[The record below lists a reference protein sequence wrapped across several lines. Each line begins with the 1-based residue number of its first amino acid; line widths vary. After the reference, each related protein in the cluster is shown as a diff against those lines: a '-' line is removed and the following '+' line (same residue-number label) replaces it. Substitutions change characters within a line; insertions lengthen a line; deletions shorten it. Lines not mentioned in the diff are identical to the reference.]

1 MGGSDPVREARE
13 ALQRVG
19 LIAHRGA
26 AGIVPEVI
34 ERSWR
39 RSISHAVG
47 SDRVSED
54 HRDVDPETTLYRA
67 AAPVLDRW
75 QEQLSET
82 PMTLFLSDR
91 VGRIVARRIGA
102 RDQESRLDE
111 VHAAEG
117 FAFSEETMGTNGLGT
132 ALAENQAVLISG
144 SQHFNDLLAP
154 ITCAAVPVVAPGGSV
169 LGSVS
174 LGGPVA
180 EGSQLMLSLTAEIGR
195 QIETRLRAEA
205 RPEDLA
211 LAMSFMRYKNSRR
224 PTVVVDQHSLLAN
237 TPALAFVSM
246 DTHVLLW
253 ELMKG
258 HDWRKTPTAEIN
270 LPGGMRVVG
279 RRLDQSTEPRFVVH
293 FFDLALAASQDSG
306 GEPLPAIDLPTSR
319 PRMRPDV
326 ALVEGPAGSGRFTQ
340 ALEILSSDT
349 MDEPLATAVT
359 DIEDWTAVVD
369 AALADGRDVVLRR
382 IESLIAADA
391 PALTSLVRTHQ
402 RAVGRGQR
410 NTSLVITFAPQEAA
424 AEVTEAINSLGLK
437 TTRIAPLRTA
447 PDRVPGLVRTLLA
460 EVDPSGRFTV
470 TPSALQ
476 ALMQYDWPGEVREL
490 RRVLEDV
497 VADAP
502 SAVIDSR
509 QLPDHLRRGNKARRM
524 TLIET
529 AERDA
534 IIRALDLAGGNKS
547 TAAELLG
554 IGRTTLYR
562 RLRQLHIEVDESS
575 L

>member
-1 MGGSDPVREARE
+1 VVGSDPVREARE
-13 ALQRVG
+13 ALLREG
-19 LIAHRGA
+19 LIEHEGDS
-26 AGIVPEVI
+26 GIVPEVI

-39 RSISHAVG
+39 RSISHSVG
-47 SDRVSED
+47 SDSVSED
-54 HRDVDPETTLYRA
+54 RRDIDPETTLYRA

-75 QEQLSET
+75 QNQLSDT

-91 VGRIVARRIGA
+91 VGRIVARRLGG

-117 FAFSEETMGTNGLGT
+117 FVFSEETMGTNGLGT
-132 ALAENQAVLISG
+132 ALAENQAVMISG

-224 PTVVVDQHSLLAN
+224 PTVVIDQHSLLAN
-237 TPALAFVSM
+237 TPALPFVSV
-246 DTHVLLW
+246 DSHVLLW

-258 HDWRKTPTAEIN
+258 HDWRKAPTAEIN
-270 LPGGMRVVG
+270 LPGGTRVVG
-279 RRLDQSTEPRFVVH
+279 RRLDQTTEPRYVVH
-293 FFDLALAASQDSG
+293 FFDLPASPAADAGQDRP
-306 GEPLPAIDLPTSR
+306 PLVELSAGQERTR
-319 PRMRPDV
+319 PYIAV
-326 ALVEGPAGSGRFTQ
+326 VEGPAGSGRFTQ
-340 ALEILSSDT
+340 ALEIVASAT
-349 MDEPLATAVT
+349 MDEPVATVAADT
-359 DIEDWTAVVD
+359 DDWSGVVD
-369 AALADGRDVVLRR
+369 ATLAKGRDVVWRR
-382 IESLIAADA
+382 IESLAATEA
-391 PALTSLVRTHQ
+391 PAFAALLRAHQ

-410 NTSLVITFAPQEAA
+410 RTRLVITCAPGDAA
-424 AEVTEAINSLGLK
+424 PEIVEVIRALGVS
-437 TTRIAPLRTA
+437 TTRIAPLRST
-447 PDRVPGLVRTLLA
+447 PDRIPGLVRSVLG
-460 EVDPSGRFTV
+460 EIDPTGRFTV

-476 ALMQYDWPGEVREL
+476 ALMQYDWPGELREL
-490 RRVLEDV
+490 RHVLEDV
-497 VADAP
+497 VAGAP
-502 SAVIDSR
+502 SAIIDSR
-509 QLPDHLRRGNKARRM
+509 QLPDHLRRGSRARQR

-562 RLRQLHIEVDESS
+562 RLRQLHIEVDEAS